1 MQWKVNSIDAVGH
14 LLSDCH
20 KGTSTFITGSQSAR
34 RYFVIIKM
42 MQQASGRQLV
52 LLVDVL
58 GRYGMQAGACRR
70 LQRPVSCLTQ
80 HLPSLPECSSS
91 RGVPTTMQQAA
102 V

>member
-1 MQWKVNSIDAVGH
+1 MQWGH

-42 MQQASGRQLV
+42 MQQASGRQVV

-58 GRYGMQAGACRR
+58 GRHAGWCMQKAAAPSIMFDSA
-70 LQRPVSCLTQ
+70 PVFLA
-80 HLPSLPECSSS
+80 
-91 RGVPTTMQQAA
+91 RV
-102 V
+102 